1 MSGIINIALSDKVEQ
16 KITLINIIGRVEE
29 TQDSHDLNAVTD
41 ESRRISLP
49 GDPPL
54 LTVLLSS
61 EEIWRRVN
69 QT

>member
-1 MSGIINIALSDKVEQ
+1 MSAIINIALSDKVEQ
-16 KITLINIIGRVEE
+16 KSTLINIIGRVEE
-29 TQDSHDLNAVTD
+29 TQDSHDRNAVTD